1 MKIQLP
7 LQCIAV
13 GAFACVVTSAFAAEK
28 AADKGRAPSS
38 EQVTFSV
45 YLPLQNRSTLD
56 SDIAALHD
64 SGSARY
70 HKWLSS
76 AEFKAKYAPSA
87 SQIEAVRAQL
97 AAQGLTVTVAGPQ
110 RLKVTGKASSVEAA
124 LQTTLDDGSFASG
137 RKTVMAK
144 QKPAVTGA
152 LAQTGA
158 IVTGLSGFIRARSFV
173 HTAPAANPQN
183 RYSTAGPYWFTDLK
197 QAYQW
202 PTYAVYTGKGT
213 TIGILM
219 TGDYEPTDVN
229 NYFTHEKITAPKIQ
243 EVKINGGAPFDPV
256 GSTETH
262 LDLQQSGG
270 MAPGAKIIFY
280 NMPDLSDDSIIAGL
294 SQIVDDNKA
303 DVVSMSFGSP
313 EVFYKPEYND
323 GTDFA
328 FLLQEEDDLL
338 AQGTAQGI
346 TFVASSGDAGAL
358 TAFPP
363 ACFDGVP
370 NCGPALPAV
379 SFPASSPHVVGVGG
393 TNLVTTF
400 TSSTDLNSKYV
411 REQAYADPLEGDIFY
426 GTSST
431 GQYWGSGGGDSVYFR
446 KPLFQALTNTGNAKF
461 RTVPDVSLHMGG
473 CPQGAISCGADDSAD
488 IVTIGGLNRAVI
500 GTSASAPDF
509 AGLTALAVQRF
520 GTRMGNE
527 NYYLY
532 ALAVTQTLGLTKVF
546 HQGIPGFNG
555 LYSTTA
561 KGYNRVLGNGT
572 VIGKE
577 FLLAPLV
584 PAAGTPQTPSNP

>member
-1 MKIQLP
+1 MKIC
-7 LQCIAV
+7 QCIALAAV
-13 GAFACVVTSAFAAEK
+13 ACVVPSAFAAEK
-28 AADKGRAPSS
+28 AVDKGRTPSA
-38 EQVTFSV
+38 EQVRFSV
-45 YLPLQNRSTLD
+45 YLPLQNRDALD
-56 SDIAALHD
+56 TDIAALHD
-64 SGSARY
+64 SASSRY
-70 HKWLSS
+70 HQWLTS
-76 AEFKAKYAPSA
+76 AQFKAKYAPSA
-87 SQIEAVRAQL
+87 SQLEAVRSQL
-97 AAQGLTVTVAGPQ
+97 AAQGLTVTVVTPQ
-110 RLKVTGKASSVEAA
+110 RLQVTGSASAVESA
-124 LQTTLDDGSFASG
+124 LQTTLHDGSFANG

-144 QKPAVTGA
+144 QKPVVSGA
-152 LAQTGA
+152 MAQTGA
-158 IVTGLSGFIRARSFV
+158 IVTGLSGFVRARSFA
-173 HTAPAANPQN
+173 HIAPAANPQN

-202 PTYAVYTGKGT
+202 PTYQAYTGKGA

-219 TGDYEPTDVN
+219 TGDYDPTDVDK
-229 NYFTHEKITAPKIQ
+229 YFTHEKIATPKIKTVQ
-243 EVKINGGAPFDPV
+243 INGGAPFDPQ

-262 LDLQQSGG
+262 LDIQQSGG
-270 MAPGAKIIFY
+270 MAPDAKIIFY

-303 DVVSMSFGSP
+303 DVVNMSFGGP
-313 EVFYKPEYND
+313 EVFYTAEYND
-323 GTDFA
+323 GTDFTY
-328 FLLQEEDDLL
+328 LLKEEDDLL

-346 TFVASSGDAGAL
+346 TFIASSGDAGAL

-363 ACFDGVP
+363 ACFDGGP
-370 NCGPALPAV
+370 DCGPALPAV
-379 SFPASSPHVVGVGG
+379 EFPASSPHVVGVGG
-393 TNLVTTF
+393 TNLTTTY

-411 REQAYADPLEGDIFY
+411 SEQAYADPLEGDIFY

-488 IVTIGGLNRAVI
+488 IVTINGGNYGVI
-500 GTSASAPDF
+500 GTSAAAPDF

-520 GTRMGNE
+520 GKRMGNE
-527 NYYLY
+527 NYYIY
-532 ALAVTQTLGLTKVF
+532 ALAATQSLGLTKVF

-555 LYSTTA
+555 LYSTTP

-572 VIGKE
+572 VIGKQ